1 MNILKS
7 EKFKVYLMVATF
19 FGMFFLLFLRPR
31 IPQDL
36 SYHLFAD
43 EALIGGIPHFF
54 DVVSNFI
61 FIIVGML
68 GFHESFKQK
77 SLMARK
83 SWMIFFLSI
92 FLIGPG
98 SAYYHWNPNNQTL
111 VWDRLPM
118 GAGFMVLYLILMI
131 EHINLKLEKY
141 LLPSLIMGLG
151 SVIIWAI
158 WDDLRIY
165 FWIQF
170 SSFLCIPIILLSFK
184 SYYNLKSGYYFC
196 LLFYFLAKLTET
208 FDKQIFFITNQ
219 LVSGHTLKHLLAGI
233 GLWFLV
239 WMIKNRAP
247 ANSSIKSELRFS
259 VL

>member
-1 MNILKS
+1 M
-7 EKFKVYLMVATF
+7 FATF
-19 FGMFFLLFLRPR
+19 SGMFILLFLRPS

-43 EALIGGIPHFF
+43 ESIIGGVPHFF
-54 DVVSNFI
+54 DVLSNVI
-61 FIIVGML
+61 FVIVGVL
-68 GFHESFKQK
+68 GVMEAFNQK
-77 SLMARK
+77 SLIARK
-83 SWMIFFLSI
+83 SWIIFFLSI

-98 SAYYHWNPNNQTL
+98 SAYYHWNPNNDTL

-118 GAGFMVLYLILMI
+118 GAGFMVLYLILMV
-131 EHINLKLEKY
+131 EHISLKLEKF
-141 LLPSLIMGLG
+141 LLPSVLMGLG

-184 SYYNLKSGYYFC
+184 SHYNLKSGYYFC

-208 FDKQIFFITNQ
+208 FDKQIFSLTNQ
-219 LVSGHTLKHLLAGI
+219 IVSGHTLKHLLAGV

-239 WMIKNRAP
+239 WMIKNRSP
-247 ANSSIKSELRFS
+247 AKSSIKSELGFS
-259 VL
+259 LT